1 VVKHGETRA
10 LPRLQVDQPLSRVVQ
25 GREVTVELLNYR
37 KSGERFWNLLSMT
50 PVRDRAGNLMSY
62 IGVQSDITELIRR
75 KEAEQELQARA
86 SAVLTHSRR
95 RMLSLSVA

>member
-1 VVKHGETRA
+1 M
-10 LPRLQVDQPLSRVVQ
+10 
-25 GREVTVELLNYR
+25 ELLNYR

-75 KEAEQELQARA
+75 KEAEQELQARSTA
-86 SAVLTHSRR
+86 KAAHEFVSVVRRSESSVMSERRGQCCLCSLTNSP
-95 RMLSLSVA
+95 V

>member
-1 VVKHGETRA
+1 M
-10 LPRLQVDQPLSRVVQ
+10 
-25 GREVTVELLNYR
+25 ELLNYR

-75 KEAEQELQARA
+75 KEAEQELQARSRALA
-86 SAVLTHSRR
+86 STLQ
-95 RMLSLSVA
+95 SVPS

>member
-1 VVKHGETRA
+1 M
-10 LPRLQVDQPLSRVVQ
+10 
-25 GREVTVELLNYR
+25 ELLNYR

-75 KEAEQELQARA
+75 KEAEQELQARPRLNVA
-86 SAVLTHSRR
+86 NGLC
-95 RMLSLSVA
+95 SLRPEQRVHCIGRVRKSLER